1 MFSPQAFTTRF
12 RGTRTRGRG
21 RGKTEKWDSPL
32 VFMQNSCLE
41 DSDVGVKIGGVYNLR
56 YADDT
61 TLLA

>member
-1 MFSPQAFTTRF
+1 MR
-12 RGTRTRGRG
+12 RRGRG

-41 DSDVGVKIGGVYNLR
+41 DSDVGVKIGGVNNLR